1 MIIILIK
8 VKLERVIMLYAS
20 EEYVCKEIN
29 KLHESTLSLILS
41 TMNSQRE
48 LETSYTPYIYQENAY
63 YFLISELAP
72 HTQNIQINPFFS
84 LLIIEDEAC
93 AKNIYARNRLVYK
106 AIASKLDKSDQDH
119 QEILH
124 RLSQRAGKTVE
135 LLKTMPDFLLFEA
148 TPEQGRL
155 ILGFGK
161 AFLLDA
167 NTGQVTHVDKDLLG
181 K

>member
-1 MIIILIK
+1 MEK
-8 VKLERVIMLYAS
+8 VVMLYAS
-20 EEYVCKEIN
+20 KQYVCKEIN

-41 TMNSQRE
+41 TTNLERE
-48 LETSYTPYIYQENAY
+48 LETSYTPYIYHKNAY

-72 HTQNIQINPFFS
+72 HTKNIQINPVFS
-84 LLIIEDEAC
+84 LLLIEDEAC

-106 AIASKLDKSDQDH
+106 AIASKLDKSDQDY
-119 QEILH
+119 QEILDML
-124 RLSQRAGKTVE
+124 RQRAGKTVE
-135 LLKTMPDFLLFEA
+135 LLKIMPDFQLFKA

-155 ILGFGK
+155 IIGFGK

-167 NTGQVTHVDKDLLG
+167 NTGQVTQVDRDLLG